1 MPDNPEPHTPGLWP
15 AWAGVLV
22 VLLAFA
28 GVVALFLL
36 PLRHPAFGPVAIATA
51 VIIGAAVLGPRLLSR
66 S

>member
-1 MPDNPEPHTPGLWP
+1 MTPPSPDHPGPGVWP
-15 AWAGVLV
+15 AWAGILV

-51 VIIGAAVLGPRLLSR
+51 VIIGAAVLGPRLLNR
-66 S
+66 